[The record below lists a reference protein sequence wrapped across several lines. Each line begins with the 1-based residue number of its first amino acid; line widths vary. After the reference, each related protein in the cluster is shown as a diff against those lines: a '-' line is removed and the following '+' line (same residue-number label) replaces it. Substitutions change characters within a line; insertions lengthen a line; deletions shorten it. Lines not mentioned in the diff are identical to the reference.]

1 MALDEEAA
9 GGEPLQ
15 VAGAVLDF
23 IDAVALDAVEVV
35 VVLLVRDLVAA
46 GRAREL
52 DRAQPTLVAQPA
64 DVAVDGGDAEAGAA
78 ALGGGEHLFV
88 AQRPAGVEQRLADGV
103 ALLGL
108 SHSMTRGSWPRRTL
122 LPSYSWR

>member
-9 GGEPLQ
+9 GGEAFQ

-23 IDAVALDAVEVV
+23 EDAVAADAVEMVV
-35 VVLLVRDLVAA
+35 VVLVGDLVAVGGA
-46 GRAREL
+46 GQF
-52 DRAQPTLVAQPA
+52 DRAQKALLAQAA
-64 DVAVDGGDAEAGAA
+64 DIAVDGGDAEAGAA
-78 ALGGGEHLFV
+78 ALGRGEHLLV
-88 AQRPAGVEQRLADGV
+88 AQRPARVEQRLADGG

-122 LPSYSWR
+122 LPS